1 MGFKGSPS
9 SSSSASTPRCLP
21 FPSSRSLTGKM
32 ELCLSSNSSS
42 SLNNSSNNFSL
53 VSSSSLLP
61 NDSSSLLLNNNSSNN
76 LLPKDSSSNS
86 RPPHDHRHLTRQL
99 LLGKKR
105 LCRIASIFSLVSTF
119 QTSASDVI
127 SLWFFINLV
136 VFQQGF

>member
-1 MGFKGSPS
+1 MG
-9 SSSSASTPRCLP
+9 
-21 FPSSRSLTGKM
+21 SSRSLTAKM
-32 ELCLSSNSSS
+32 ELCLSNSSSS
-42 SLNNSSNNFSL
+42 SLNNSSSLLLNN
-53 VSSSSLLP
+53 SSSLLP

-86 RPPHDHRHLTRQL
+86 RPPHDHRHELTRQL

-127 SLWFFINLV
+127 SLWFFIY
-136 VFQQGF
+136 

>member
-61 NDSSSLLLNNNSSNN
+61 NDSSSNN

-86 RPPHDHRHLTRQL
+86 RPPQDHRHELTRQL
-99 LLGKKR
+99 LLGKR
-105 LCRIASIFSLVSTF
+105 QLCRIASIFSLVSTF
-119 QTSASDVI
+119 QTSA
-127 SLWFFINLV
+127 
-136 VFQQGF
+136 

>member
-61 NDSSSLLLNNNSSNN
+61 NDSSSLL
-76 LLPKDSSSNS
+76 PKDSSSNNW
-86 RPPHDHRHLTRQL
+86 PPQDHRHELTRQL
-99 LLGKKR
+99 LLGKR
-105 LCRIASIFSLVSTF
+105 QLCRIASIFSLVSTF
-119 QTSASDVI
+119 QTSASDV
-127 SLWFFINLV
+127 
-136 VFQQGF
+136 